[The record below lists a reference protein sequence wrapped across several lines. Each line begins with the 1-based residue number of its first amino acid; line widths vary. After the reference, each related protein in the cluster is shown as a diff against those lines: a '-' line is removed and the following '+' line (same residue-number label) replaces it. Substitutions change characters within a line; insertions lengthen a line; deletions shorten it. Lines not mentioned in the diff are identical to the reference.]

1 MGGADAAS
9 FSIDAGTGQ
18 LTAKGQLDKET
29 KDTYTVIV
37 TATDPS
43 GETGMVTVTITVTN
57 VDEAPTIT
65 RGGLSISGATRPRYA
80 ENGTGTV
87 ATYRAIGSNAASA
100 TWALSGA
107 DARDFRISSSGVLS
121 FPRSPNYEAP
131 ADADTDN
138 VYQVTVRASDRRYN
152 AMLAVTVSVTDVFE
166 APFVPS
172 APNVLPTVGES
183 TSLDVNWRAPSNGGG
198 PDITSYDLQ
207 YRISGSGNFID
218 GPQNVTGTSRTITGL
233 TEDTSYEVQVRAT
246 NDEGDSD
253 WSTAGMGST
262 GTSGNNA
269 PVFSSAPLTRSVAEN
284 TEADTNVG
292 AVIPAATDADRGD
305 TLVYT
310 MEGTDAA
317 SFRFDAST
325 RQIKTFLPLVYE
337 TKSSYS
343 VTIKVSDGTASDTVA
358 VTITVTEAAPTIS
371 GPSNMDYAENDT
383 GDVATYAVSGSNAA
397 SATWSLEGTD
407 ASVFDISSGG
417 VLRFR
422 NSPDFEIPVDNNTDN
437 IYMVTVK
444 ASAGTAMDTH
454 EVTVTVTDVDEV
466 PTIAGDATID
476 YAENGTDPVATF
488 TAMDPEG
495 TDNLL
500 VA

>member
-1 MGGADAAS
+1 
-9 FSIDAGTGQ
+9 
-18 LTAKGQLDKET
+18 
-29 KDTYTVIV
+29 
-37 TATDPS
+37 
-43 GETGMVTVTITVTN
+43 
-57 VDEAPTIT
+57 
-65 RGGLSISGATRPRYA
+65 
-80 ENGTGTV
+80 
-87 ATYRAIGSNAASA
+87 
-100 TWALSGA
+100 
-107 DARDFRISSSGVLS
+107 
-121 FPRSPNYEAP
+121 
-131 ADADTDN
+131 
-138 VYQVTVRASDRRYN
+138 
-152 AMLAVTVSVTDVFE
+152 
-166 APFVPS
+166 
-172 APNVLPTVGES
+172 
-183 TSLDVNWRAPSNGGG
+183 
-198 PDITSYDLQ
+198 
-207 YRISGSGNFID
+207 
-218 GPQNVTGTSRTITGL
+218 
-233 TEDTSYEVQVRAT
+233 
-246 NDEGDSD
+246 
-253 WSTAGMGST
+253 MGST
-262 GTSGNNA
+262 GTSSNNA
-269 PVFSSAPLTRSVAEN
+269 PVFSDATLTRSIMEN

-305 TLVYT
+305 TLAYT

-343 VTIKVSDGTASDTVA
+343 VTIKVSDGTDSDTVA

-454 EVTVTVTDVDEV
+454 VVTVTVTDVDEV

-476 YAENGTDPVATF
+476 YAENRTDPVATF

-495 TDNLL
+495 TEISWSLDGDDAGVFDIVGGVLTFKESPDFEMPVDADTDNTYMVTVKADDGAHE
-500 VA
+500 VAIMVTNVDEVPTIAGDATFDYAENGTGDVATFTAMDHGREGRRRCARGGHHGHQRRRSADDCGRCHI